1 MGSKK
6 GGKKATMQATAI
18 LNPQTGKLS
27 GSKEETIQATLTY
40 CKETL
45 RNNEPGKD
53 FKEEIDRRK
62 RKKLLGF
69 FKKKN
74 GDFKATKETFEQIKW
89 ATKCCKYVQ
98 KALYANK
105 FVK

>member
-45 RNNEPGKD
+45 RNNEPGKY

-62 RKKLLGF
+62 RKKVARFLQE
-69 FKKKN
+69 KKRR
-74 GDFKATKETFEQIKW
+74 F
-89 ATKCCKYVQ
+89 
-98 KALYANK
+98 
-105 FVK
+105 